1 MAGPATEARIAEVVA
16 ICARYGGTSIIA
28 LAGAP
33 ATGKSH
39 VAIIAAQRHA
49 GEPTRVK
56 EIQFHQSFTYEE
68 FIEGLR
74 IDATGAVQPTPGVFL
89 SWNEDAAADTVA
101 GHTYVLLIEELT
113 RANISAVIGELLT
126 YIEHRD
132 RDFETLF
139 SRTRVRVAQNLTIL
153 ATFNP
158 VDRSAL
164 SIDDALLRR
173 LRIVD
178 FLPDPGQLEEMLAEP
193 GRNVPTHVV
202 AKLKA
207 IFELCRERHRSDYE
221 TLMPFGH
228 GIFSEI
234 QTEGDLHAL
243 WHQRIKRILRRPL
256 LDPHPFAETI
266 EEAYPW
272 RVNANFVL
280 IAPAATEPRM
290 PEPEPNAPTGAP
302 GNTTE

>member
-1 MAGPATEARIAEVVA
+1 MAGPATEARVKEVVDA
-16 ICARYGGTSIIA
+16 CARYGSTSIIA

-39 VAIIAAQRHA
+39 IAIIAAQRHA

-56 EIQFHQSFTYEE
+56 ELQFHQAFTYEE
-68 FIEGLR
+68 FMEGLR

-89 SWNEDAAADTVA
+89 DWNEDASVDDVA
-101 GHTYVLLIEELT
+101 EHRYVLLIEELT
-113 RANISAVIGELLT
+113 RANLSAVLGELLT
-126 YIEHRD
+126 YVEHRD

-139 SRTRVRVAQNLTIL
+139 SRTKARVAKNLTIL

-173 LRIVD
+173 LRIID
-178 FLPDPGQLEEMLAEP
+178 FLPDPEQLDEMLNQPSRKVSKSVIEA
-193 GRNVPTHVV
+193 
-202 AKLKA
+202 LKG
-207 IFELCRERHRSDYE
+207 IFEICRQKHGPDYE

-228 GIFSEI
+228 GIFSEVYS
-234 QTEGDLHAL
+234 EDDLHAL

-256 LDPHPFAETI
+256 LDPHPFTETI

-272 RVNANFVL
+272 RKSLTFKLEV
-280 IAPAATEPRM
+280 PAALPPIEI
-290 PEPEPNAPTGAP
+290 P
-302 GNTTE
+302 GDSSVSV